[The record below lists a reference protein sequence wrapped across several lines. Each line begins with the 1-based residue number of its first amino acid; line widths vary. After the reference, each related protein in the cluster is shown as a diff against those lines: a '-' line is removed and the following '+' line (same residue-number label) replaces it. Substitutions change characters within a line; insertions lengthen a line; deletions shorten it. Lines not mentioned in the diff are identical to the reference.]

1 MSELRKDP
9 IVGRWVVVA
18 KGRAERPNDFAAPPS
33 ERSTANCPFCEGNEP
48 ETPPEVLAY
57 RREGSAPNGPGW
69 RVRVVPNKFPAL
81 EATDERDVSRGA
93 GNGLWERR
101 PGFGVHEVILETPR
115 HVRNTAELSVDELS
129 EVYWAYRQRLAE
141 LRRDRQLA
149 YGLVFKNVGQ
159 AAGAS
164 LEHAHSQLVATPWVP
179 ESVVEEVS
187 GAARYFEREGR
198 CVYCDLLQQ
207 EAAAGT
213 RIVFETPEFA
223 AFCPFAS
230 RFPHEIWVVPKRHG
244 SHFDELAR
252 HATDQLAQMM
262 HRVLARLETALDQ
275 PAYNSIIHTAP
286 FDTQQ
291 LRHYHWHI
299 EIMPRVTNVAGFEWG
314 TGCFINAV
322 PPEEAAERLRR
333 VTLVSSDPS
342 TPLTDSP
349 LTKMSTAAQAT
360 KAAQQGKDAVERAP

>member
-18 KGRAERPNDFAAPPS
+18 KGRAERPNDFAAPPA
-33 ERSTANCPFCEGNEP
+33 ERSTADCPFCEGNER

-57 RREGSAPNGPGW
+57 RAEGAAANGPGW

-81 EATDERDVSRGA
+81 EAGA
-93 GNGLWERR
+93 ACEPSGGANGLCEQQ

-115 HVRNTAELSVDELS
+115 HVRNTADLEVGELA
-129 EVYWAYRQRLAE
+129 EVHWAYRERLAE
-141 LRRDRQLA
+141 LRRDRRLA
-149 YGLVFKNVGQ
+149 YGLVFKNVGP

-179 ESVVEEVS
+179 GSVAEEVS
-187 GAARYFEREGR
+187 GAAQYFEREGR
-198 CVYCDLLQQ
+198 CVYCDLLRQ
-207 EAAAGT
+207 EAALGT
-213 RIVFETPEFA
+213 RMVLETPEFA

-230 RFPHEIWVVPKRHG
+230 RFPYEIWVVPRQHG
-244 SHFDELAR
+244 SHFDELPR
-252 HATDQLAQMM
+252 PTTDQLAQVM
-262 HRVLARLETALDQ
+262 HEVLARLETALDQ

-299 EIMPRVTNVAGFEWG
+299 EIMPRLTNVAGFEWG

-322 PPEEAAERLRR
+322 PPEEAAARLRSAS
-333 VTLVSSDPS
+333 VVSFRPS

-349 LTKMSTAAQAT
+349 LTKMSTSAQAT
-360 KAAQQGKDAVERAP
+360 KAAQQGKDAVERAT